1 MNFLLIFY
9 SFTLNRQNVLN
20 SWTSR
25 YKLKHTDTQQKP
37 HSSSSTPPSATITN
51 CICIKY
57 NNKINGNT
65 FFSFVLF
72 ENSPQYTLYITLYTK
87 QHMKCT
93 YNVSNMLLRNS
104 QNNTIHKNTS
114 THSLIHLYQFLHTQN
129 NNNTTHRAFINK
141 HRKSKQKSAV

>member
-37 HSSSSTPPSATITN
+37 HSSSSTPPSTSTITN

-104 QNNTIHKNTS
+104 RNNTIHKNTS
-114 THSLIHLYQFLHTQN
+114 THSLINSCILKTTTTLLTDHL
-129 NNNTTHRAFINK
+129 
-141 HRKSKQKSAV
+141 